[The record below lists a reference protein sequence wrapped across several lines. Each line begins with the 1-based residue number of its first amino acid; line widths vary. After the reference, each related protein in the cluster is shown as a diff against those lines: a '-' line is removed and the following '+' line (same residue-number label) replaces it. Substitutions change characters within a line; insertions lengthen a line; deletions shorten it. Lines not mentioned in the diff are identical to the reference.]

1 MGTSTKTCRTLISV
15 GLCALLSLG
24 LLGAPAAEAEVRG
37 NTAHSDGNR
46 GYFAPANR
54 LQGFT
59 LTPECVDTN
68 FGPRVRVKVRSI
80 MWAQGGSINGFH
92 FKVRLV
98 PAGTDGQLQLA
109 YAWSDNFVR
118 SFSPTPSRVQKG
130 MVGWAPSQD
139 ATAEWEI
146 EVKLKY
152 TRALG
157 RPAYRAKFRIPF
169 NAPDCGGGIS
179 PS

>member
-1 MGTSTKTCRTLISV
+1 MRLMRRKT
-15 GLCALLSLG
+15 LLSLG
-24 LLGAPAAEAEVRG
+24 MVALMAVGLLGLPQAGAEVRG
-37 NTAHSDGNR
+37 NVAHSDGNR

-54 LQGFT
+54 AAGFT
-59 LTPECVDTN
+59 LTPDCVDTSY
-68 FGPRVRVKVRSI
+68 GPRVRVKVRSI
-80 MWAQGGSINGFH
+80 MWAQGGSINAFH

-118 SFSPTPSRVQKG
+118 SFDSTSSRVQKG

-152 TRALG
+152 GRSAG

-169 NAPDCGGGIS
+169 NAPDCGGGYA